1 MQHRQHDFRG
11 RLAALVAIDRDAAA
25 VVDDRDRSVDV
36 NRDVDLIAKAGQ
48 GFVDR
53 VVDDFVDE
61 MVQAGRTGRPDVH
74 RGTLADRFQAFEDL
88 DAVGRVVGDVLCG
101 PVSVVACG
109 HVGPH
114 RC

>member
-36 NRDVDLIAKAGQ
+36 NRHVHLVAESGQ
-48 GFVDR
+48 GLVDR
-53 VVDDFVDE
+53 VVDDFVHE
-61 MVQAGRTGRPDVH
+61 VVQAGRTGRPDVH
-74 RGTLADRFQAFEDL
+74 RGTLPDRFQAFQHL

-109 HVGPH
+109 HVRPH